1 MRSTSAV
8 ARIIIAC
15 YVAAVL
21 VSECTATGVTVD
33 PVLARIQTRGVLK
46 VGYDPGILPFTTIIA
61 NQAAGFDM
69 EVARAVADRL
79 GVAVEFVPTGLDAA
93 YDELQQ
99 GHFDIIASAMPYAPE
114 QGWRARF
121 SEFYFDDGLF
131 VVTMRATGAR
141 WQESALGVVFGSDAD
156 TYTRRLRYAGTIA
169 TPTYFDTPAE
179 LWQGLLCGQVSHV
192 VVSYSTAL
200 RMQHTHDA
208 VVVAPALTFAPL
220 VIVMPYDA
228 VALND
233 VVNTTL
239 ATARRTGAYT
249 KWGRQW
255 FAPFPVPT
263 RCEQ

>member
-1 MRSTSAV
+1 MRSASTV

-15 YVAAVL
+15 YVVAVL

-33 PVLARIQTRGVLK
+33 PVLARIQARGVLK

-61 NQAAGFDM
+61 NQAAGFDI
-69 EVARAVADRL
+69 EVAHAVADRL

-99 GHFDIIASAMPYAPE
+99 GHFDMIASAMPYAPE

-121 SEFYFDDGLF
+121 SEFYFDDGLV
-131 VVTMRATGAR
+131 VVTLGADGVR
-141 WQESALGVVFGSDAD
+141 WQSAPLGVVFGSDAD
-156 TYTRRLRYAGTIA
+156 TYTRRLRYAGSIA

-179 LWQGLLCGQVSHV
+179 LWQGLLCGQVSHA

-228 VALND
+228 VALSD
-233 VVNTTL
+233 VVNTTI
-239 ATARRTGAYT
+239 ATARRNGMYT
-249 KWGRQW
+249 DWVARW
-255 FAPFPVPT
+255 FRPLPLAQ
-263 RCEQ
+263 CE